1 MGSTLPTSDF
11 PVVIVSVLVGVI
23 VLLLV
28 LVLVGCLVLGMFLS
42 RRKNSDREVVQ
53 KLQGVV
59 LECNS
64 TGEPSKSDLSKN
76 NALYYERTVV
86 PGPRIASPTS
96 ATSTNYSES
105 TLSEN
110 HTNSKI
116 AKPVSKE
123 KSSNSYYDDISL
135 KEYGPGEY
143 AVIDISGKNTD
154 NKNKDVIDKDVQKD
168 KITTVVE
175 STAEPEPGKVR
186 LLYSHVQ
193 KEAPPQIPQKTP
205 ELYRALK
212 DEAEVRNSGNYSAAV
227 GDSNDKEKSLSYCN
241 SNASELEAP
250 YYSSAEY
257 VDKNSEFSHAYNV
270 VEGDVSSE
278 EVYSE
283 VTEKQRSVTRVSTLT
298 KSLNSSTSR
307 NNEAIHHHNNK
318 TNDFNSPP
326 VAEDIYTDPDD
337 VIYTNPNAD
346 DGSESVYDIIQ
357 ESLEPSMFVKAE
369 GTKEF
374 EGEDIYAPAYDLSTL
389 NSTSPNAILSLQP
402 DNIKKVKTIGT
413 GYFGKVYLA
422 DTVNLSHKDLRLGDN
437 EDKTKS
443 IRVAVKQL
451 KSDPSSQ
458 AIEAFEKE
466 LKFMSRL
473 DHENVIRVLG
483 SCKGE
488 TAFIIM
494 EYMENG
500 DLNQYLVNF
509 DNIVQETE
517 DTGDFSIH
525 ACTLTKMAEQIANG
539 MKYLSSLNFIHR
551 DLATRNC
558 LVGKDMR
565 VKIAD
570 FGMSRN
576 LYQSHYY
583 VLKGH
588 AVLPVRWMAK
598 ECFYGKFSTK
608 TDVWAFGV
616 TMWEIFTLAK
626 DIPYED
632 MEDEELIADAT
643 RKDKGRTLLAKPTNC
658 PANVY
663 DVMLTCW
670 KEQAKDR
677 PGFDTLQQTLDA
689 LCSED
694 TTTEQCHT

>member
-1 MGSTLPTSDF
+1 MG
-11 PVVIVSVLVGVI
+11 VLVGVT

-28 LVLVGCLVLGMFLS
+28 LVLVGCLVLGVFLS

-64 TGEPSKSDLSKN
+64 TGEPSKSDWSKD

-86 PGPRIASPTS
+86 PGPRIPSPTS

-105 TLSEN
+105 NLSEN
-110 HTNSKI
+110 QTSYSKM
-116 AKPVSKE
+116 AKPISKE

-135 KEYGPGEY
+135 KVYGPGEH
-143 AVIDISGKNTD
+143 AVIDTSGKNTD
-154 NKNKDVIDKDVQKD
+154 KKIKDVIEKEVQKD
-168 KITTVVE
+168 KFIE
-175 STAEPEPGKVR
+175 STPEPESGKVR

-193 KEAPPQIPQKTP
+193 KEAPPQIPEKTP

-212 DEAEVRNSGNYSAAV
+212 DEAEVRISGNCSAAV
-227 GDSNDKEKSLSYCN
+227 GNSNDKEKSLSYCN
-241 SNASELEAP
+241 SNSSELEAP
-250 YYSSAEY
+250 YSSSAEY
-257 VDKNSEFSHAYNV
+257 VDKNSEFSHTYNV
-270 VEGDVSSE
+270 LERDVSPE

-283 VTEKQRSVTRVSTLT
+283 VTEKQRSVTRASTLT

-307 NNEAIHHHNNK
+307 NNEAIHPHNNK

-326 VAEDIYTDPDD
+326 VTEDIYTDPDD
-337 VIYTNPNAD
+337 VIYTNPDAD
-346 DGSESVYDIIQ
+346 NGSKNVYDIIQ

-374 EGEDIYAPAYDLSTL
+374 EGQDIYAPAYDLSTL

-413 GYFGKVYLA
+413 GFFGKVYLA
-422 DTVNLSHKDLRLGDN
+422 DTVNLSHKDLRLGDS
-437 EDKTKS
+437 EDITKA

-458 AIEAFEKE
+458 AIEAFQKE

-488 TAFIIM
+488 TALIMM

-500 DLNQYLVNF
+500 DLNQYLVTF

-525 ACTLTKMAEQIANG
+525 ACTLTKVAEQIANG

-588 AVLPVRWMAK
+588 AILPVRWMAK

-643 RKDKGRTLLAKPTNC
+643 RKNKGRTLLAKPTNC

-677 PGFDTLQQTLDA
+677 LGFDTLQQTLDA

-694 TTTEQCHT
+694 TTTEQCHS